1 MTLKPSPLHF
11 NPLRPSRNQLT
22 PVSWAE
28 KPAQRSTDRSP
39 FAYLH
44 QPFTGDNVHA
54 TAPAPAPEMGQYNR
68 ATQRWEFPE
77 DLPAMGVWTKS
88 RSGSPKSP
96 PTASYPGESPDYDY
110 VTDDACA

>member
-22 PVSWAE
+22 PVTWAD
-28 KPAQRSTDRSP
+28 KPAQRASDRSP

-44 QPFTGDNVHA
+44 PPFTGDNTHPS
-54 TAPAPAPEMGQYNR
+54 APTPEMGEYDR
-68 ATQRWEFPE
+68 ATQRWAWPE
-77 DLPAMGVWTKS
+77 DLPAMGIWTKC
-88 RSGSPKSP
+88 RTGSPKSP
-96 PTASYPGESPDYDY
+96 PTASYPGEQPDYDQ